1 MQRACL
7 SIGARRHNSAIRETR
22 LCLCKAEPPSGAK
35 KGKPPKS
42 GNPLS
47 LEHRL
52 LMVFQKISTPN
63 SLALRR
69 DLHKKPKDQKF
80 VWRPKG
86 RSSRENGLRLWATA
100 APSPPFAEGRLRSR
114 GISLRVPK
122 IETEGTGSEVEQKT
136 VKRRTYANTLKAST
150 ATKTSRYGN

>member
-35 KGKPPKS
+35 KGEPPKS
-42 GNPLS
+42 RTPFVNDLS
-47 LEHRL
+47 K
-52 LMVFQKISTPN
+52 KISTPN

-69 DLHKKPKDQKF
+69 DLRKKPRDQKL

-100 APSPPFAEGRLRSR
+100 APSPPFAEGRLRFR
-114 GISLRVPK
+114 GISSRVPK
-122 IETEGTGSEVEQKT
+122 IETEGTGSKVEQKT
-136 VKRRTYANTLKAST
+136 VKRRTYANTLKAPT
-150 ATKTSRYGN
+150 ATKTSRYDN